1 MDTPTHEE
9 REVKERW
16 IPHGTNRLFCRE
28 YPGRDPAIV
37 LMHGFP
43 DDLHLYDRLIPHLPE
58 DHRVVAFDFLG
69 WGSSDKPLPYPYT
82 ADRQITDVAAVV
94 EGLQLERVVLVVHDS
109 SGPPGIDWA
118 LDHPDR
124 VAGLV
129 LLNTYYSP
137 MRGMRPP
144 EAILLFSNPITGPVA
159 RRVSAITIK
168 IGEGGFNRAL
178 FRWQI
183 GRFMSDSEVREEVVA
198 QLWSSFVPAFPAF
211 ARLNA
216 DLIRALRDRVGRL
229 PELRAF
235 EPPVAVVFGAEDPYL
250 NPRVAER
257 FHELFGK
264 SSLDLID
271 GANHYVQVDKPAQ
284 VAAIIENLVS
294 TGT

>member
-1 MDTPTHEE
+1 MGTPTHEE
-9 REVKERW
+9 REVKEHW
-16 IPHGTNRLFCRE
+16 IPHGTTHRLFCRE

-43 DDLHLYDRLIPHLPE
+43 DDLHLYDRLIPYLPE
-58 DHRVVAFDFLG
+58 HHRVVAFDFLG
-69 WGSSDKPLPYPYT
+69 WGSSDKPHPYPYT
-82 ADRQITDVAAVV
+82 ADRQVTDVSAVV
-94 EGLQLERVVLVVHDS
+94 EGLQLEQVVLVVHDS

-129 LLNTYYSP
+129 LLNTYYGL

-159 RRVSAITIK
+159 RRIPVESRLY
-168 IGEGGFNRAL
+168 RAL
-178 FRWQI
+178 YHWQV
-183 GRFMSDSEVREEVVA
+183 GRFMNDSEVREDVVA
-198 QLWSSFVPAFPAF
+198 QLWPSFVQAFPAF

-216 DLIRALRDRVGRL
+216 DLIRAIRDRVGRF
-229 PELRAF
+229 PELRTF
-235 EPPVAVVFGAEDPYL
+235 EPPVAVVFGADDPYL

-257 FHELFGK
+257 FHELFAK

-284 VAAIIENLVS
+284 VAAIIETVVSRRNL
-294 TGT
+294 TPT